1 MLYSDNDIMEE
12 NTNYNLFTDI
22 ARRNFLIKQFFKA
35 NDVDVN
41 LLGDINNP
49 LVVTED
55 NIVLSCYVSNFNLI
69 FKDNSFDGKEVF
81 TVKLKNE
88 PMLIKEKLVNW
99 IKNANHRKI
108 YVFTSEEG
116 LYYSKFIR
124 VYNGKLPL
132 FSPAKELAY
141 YVFQRQKAVEM
152 VQKLKKDHIRV
163 SIVL

>member
-1 MLYSDNDIMEE
+1 MEE
-12 NTNYNLFTDI
+12 KTNHNLFTDI

-35 NDVDVN
+35 NEVSID

-49 LVVTED
+49 LVVTAD
-55 NIVLSCYVSNFNLI
+55 NIVLSCYVSNFNLV
-69 FKDNSFDGKEVF
+69 FKDDSFEGKECF
-81 TVKLKNE
+81 IVKLKNE
-88 PMLIKEKLVNW
+88 PVVLKDKLVGW
-99 IKNANHRKI
+99 INNASHRKI
-108 YVFTSEEG
+108 YIFTSDEG

-132 FSPAKELAY
+132 FSPSKELAY

-152 VQKLKKDHIRV
+152 VQKLKKDEIKL

>member
-1 MLYSDNDIMEE
+1 MEE
-12 NTNYNLFTDI
+12 NTNNNLFTDI
-22 ARRNFLIKQFFKA
+22 ARRNFFMKQFFKA
-35 NDVDVN
+35 NDIHIS

-49 LVVTED
+49 LVVTGD

-69 FKDNSFDGKEVF
+69 FKDDSFDGREVF

-88 PMLIKEKLVNW
+88 PPLCREKLLNW
-99 IKNANHRKI
+99 IKSANHRKI
-108 YVFTSEEG
+108 YVFTSDEG

-124 VYNGKLPL
+124 VFNGKLPL

-141 YVFQRQKAVEM
+141 YVFQRQKAIEI
-152 VQKLKKDHIRV
+152 VQTLKKDNIKV

>member
-1 MLYSDNDIMEE
+1 MEE
-12 NTNYNLFTDI
+12 NSNSHLFTDI
-22 ARRNFLIKQFFKA
+22 ARRNFLIKQFFNA
-35 NDVDVN
+35 NEIQIN

-69 FKDNSFDGKEVF
+69 FKDDSFEGKEVF
-81 TVKLKNE
+81 TIKLKND
-88 PMLIKEKLVNW
+88 PMLCREKLLDW

-108 YVFTSEEG
+108 YIFTSEEG

-124 VYNGKLPL
+124 IYNGKLPL

-141 YVFQRQKAVEM
+141 YVFQRQKAIEV
-152 VQKLKKDHIRV
+152 VQKLKKDKIKL